1 MKFSR
6 RIGMA
11 CVLVLAFALSFAQT
25 AEKATSKAKSTGK
38 AVAQGTTAA
47 AKDAAQKTKSTATS
61 AKNTVSGKKL
71 LDLNSASK
79 AELEELPGIGAAYS
93 QKIIDNRPYRA
104 KTDLVRK
111 KVVPQATYEK
121 IKDEVIA
128 KQDTAKK
135 K

>member
-1 MKFSR
+1 MKVSR
-6 RIGMA
+6 AIAMT
-11 CVLVLAFALSFAQT
+11 CVLVLAFAVSFAQT
-25 AEKATSKAKSTGK
+25 GEKVTAKTKSTGK
-38 AVAQGTTAA
+38 AVAQGTTSAP
-47 AKDAAQKTKSTATS
+47 KDASQKTKSTATS
-61 AKNTVSGKKL
+61 AKNTAAGKKL

-79 AELEELPGIGAAYS
+79 AELEELPGIGAAFS

-111 KVVPQATYEK
+111 KVIPQATYEK